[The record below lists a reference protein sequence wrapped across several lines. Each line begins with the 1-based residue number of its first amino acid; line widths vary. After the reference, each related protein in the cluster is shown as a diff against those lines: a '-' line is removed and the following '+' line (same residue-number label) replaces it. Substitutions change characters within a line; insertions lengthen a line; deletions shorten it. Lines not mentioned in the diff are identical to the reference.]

1 MRTNP
6 KRPDFEAVASEQIA
20 ALRQAHGWSQS
31 ELARRMAE
39 AGWPNYTQMTVSRT
53 EKGERPIRLDE
64 LASYAEVFGRP
75 LAELWLSVDEQAWQ
89 HSFTRRETAEDALM
103 NALNEY
109 ATAVHHLALVTDSMQ
124 AAGDLSDARLERVRE
139 LVESSTPL
147 ELFHLSRVER
157 YEDRQASEAR
167 FTAAR
172 AESTVRRL
180 EGEISALWAEIYVAS
195 AEEARELREEDD
207 DGSPSA

>member
-1 MRTNP
+1 MVRMRSNP

-89 HSFTRRETAEDALM
+89 HSFTRRE
-103 NALNEY
+103 
-109 ATAVHHLALVTDSMQ
+109 
-124 AAGDLSDARLERVRE
+124 LSLI
-139 LVESSTPL
+139 
-147 ELFHLSRVER
+147 HI
-157 YEDRQASEAR
+157 SEP
-167 FTAAR
+167 T
-172 AESTVRRL
+172 RRL
-180 EGEISALWAEIYVAS
+180 RGSRMPSSA
-195 AEEARELREEDD
+195 
-207 DGSPSA
+207 